1 MARVRFVDGRSATA
15 SQEARPMRRRAFLRA
30 AGAVPALVMLRAA
43 AQAPYPSKPIRLI
56 VPFPPAGAADLTART
71 IAQPLAQALGQPI
84 VVENKPGADGAIA
97 ADVVVKSAPDGYTL
111 FYGTNT
117 AMCGVPAMRKNP
129 PYDPLA
135 DFTPI
140 SLVGTFGFFLFVNP
154 ALPAK
159 SAREL
164 IDYARAN
171 PGKLNY
177 ATGNSTSVLATA
189 QLKLAERLDIV
200 EIPYKG
206 DAPATADL
214 VGGRVQMM
222 IATPGTAAAFVKE
235 GRLRALAALQSS
247 RSALLPD
254 VPTAAEAGLPPL
266 PIQPWAAL
274 FGPAKMPKDVVERI
288 ARETA
293 AVVARPEVREQLERY
308 AFEGRSST
316 PEELGA
322 FLKAQVEVWSRT
334 AREIGIVPD

>member
-1 MARVRFVDGRSATA
+1 
-15 SQEARPMRRRAFLRA
+15 MRRRVFLLA
-30 AGAVPALVMLRAA
+30 AGAVPALFALRAA

-84 VVENKPGADGAIA
+84 VVENRPGADGAIA
-97 ADVVVKSAPDGYTL
+97 ADVVVKSPPDGYTL

-140 SLVGTFGFFLFVNP
+140 SLVGTFGFFLFVHP

-164 IDYARAN
+164 IEYARAN

-189 QLKLAERLDIV
+189 QLKLAEHLDIV

-214 VGGRVQMM
+214 LGGRVQMM

-235 GRLRALAALQSS
+235 GRLRALAALQSN

-274 FGPAKMPKDVVERI
+274 FGPAKLPRDVVERI

-293 AVVARPEVREQLERY
+293 AVVARPEVHEQLERY

-316 PEELGA
+316 PEALGA
-322 FLKAQVEVWSRT
+322 FLKEQVDVWSRT